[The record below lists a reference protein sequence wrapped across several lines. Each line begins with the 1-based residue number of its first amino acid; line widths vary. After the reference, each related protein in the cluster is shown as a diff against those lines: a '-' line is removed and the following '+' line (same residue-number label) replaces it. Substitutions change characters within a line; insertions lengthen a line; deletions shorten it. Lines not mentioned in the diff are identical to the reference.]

1 MPYQMNH
8 HDEGQDNRVRKVDR
22 RTCIFFVGSTS
33 ALSARTQFVCQSAVC
48 TLYPAAYPRPGN
60 NDVNFLVTVA
70 LEYSL
75 NITVFKWEADVI

>member
-1 MPYQMNH
+1 MPYRMNR

-22 RTCIFFVGSTS
+22 RTYIFFVGSTS
-33 ALSARTQFVCQSAVC
+33 ALSACTQFMCQSVIH

-60 NDVNFLVTVA
+60 NDVNFLPAVA
-70 LEYSL
+70 LECSL